1 MIQCGVMRFSIMVT
15 QRISPFALC
24 AEGVAMKS
32 SKARYWPNV
41 FFAVA
46 SLVFLSSMTVY
57 GQGMRTSTPDLNR
70 RLENEKVVRDN
81 ERLRRGMEADNE
93 ARAKSKDERR
103 TVANEAF
110 VRIKAL
116 HNEILSLTLANEKT
130 DPKRVAELVTE
141 TRKRAI
147 QLRANLEL
155 PSPKEKSEKNEK
167 TNVEAPLNDSLSKL
181 CELIRS
187 FVTSINDSPTNN
199 KSAEQAR
206 RELDALVELS
216 EKIVAVVGGGG
227 F

>member
-1 MIQCGVMRFSIMVT
+1 MRPSN
-15 QRISPFALC
+15 
-24 AEGVAMKS
+24 
-32 SKARYWPNV
+32 ARCWPNV
-41 FFAVA
+41 SFAVA
-46 SLVFLSSMTVY
+46 SLVFLSFMTVY
-57 GQGMRTSTPDLNR
+57 GQGMRPSTPDLNR
-70 RLENEKVVRDN
+70 RLENEKLLRDN
-81 ERLRRGMEADNE
+81 ERLRRGMEADAE

-130 DPKRVAELVTE
+130 DPKRVAELATE

-147 QLRANLEL
+147 QLRANLDL
-155 PSPKEKSEKNEK
+155 PSPGKEKSERKEK
-167 TNVEAPLNDSLSKL
+167 TDVESPLNDSLSKL

-187 FVTSINDSPTNN
+187 FVTSLNESPTNN

-227 F
+227 P

>member
-1 MIQCGVMRFSIMVT
+1 
-15 QRISPFALC
+15 
-24 AEGVAMKS
+24 MKPG
-32 SKARYWPNV
+32 KAQNWPNV
-41 FFAVA
+41 FLAVA
-46 SLVFLSSMTVY
+46 SLVFLSFMTVY
-57 GQGMRTSTPDLNR
+57 GQGMRPSTPDPNLNR
-70 RLENEKVVRDN
+70 RLENEKLLRDN
-81 ERLRRGMEADNE
+81 ERLRRGMEADAE

-103 TVANEAF
+103 TLANEAF

-116 HNEILSLTLANEKT
+116 HNEIMSFTLANEKT

-147 QLRANLEL
+147 QLRANLDL
-155 PSPKEKSEKNEK
+155 PSPKEKSEKNEM

-187 FVTSINDSPTNN
+187 FVTNLNDSPTNN

-216 EKIVAVVGGGG
+216 EKIVAVAGGGG
-227 F
+227 L

>member
-1 MIQCGVMRFSIMVT
+1 
-15 QRISPFALC
+15 
-24 AEGVAMKS
+24 MKP
-32 SKARYWPNV
+32 SKARYWPSV
-41 FFAVA
+41 SFAVA
-46 SLVFLSSMTVY
+46 SLMFLSFMTVY
-57 GQGMRTSTPDLNR
+57 GQGMRPSTPDLNR
-70 RLENEKVVRDN
+70 RIENEKLLRDN

-103 TVANEAF
+103 AVANEAF

-130 DPKRVAELVTE
+130 DPKQVAELVTE

-147 QLRANLEL
+147 QLRANLDL
-155 PSPKEKSEKNEK
+155 PSPSKEKSEKNEK
-167 TNVEAPLNDSLSKL
+167 TNVEPLNDSLSKL

-187 FVTSINDSPTNN
+187 FVTNLNDSPTNN

>member
-1 MIQCGVMRFSIMVT
+1 
-15 QRISPFALC
+15 
-24 AEGVAMKS
+24 MKP

-41 FFAVA
+41 SLAVA
-46 SLVFLSSMTVY
+46 SLVFLSFMTVY
-57 GQGMRTSTPDLNR
+57 GQGMRPSTPDLNR
-70 RLENEKVVRDN
+70 RLENEKLLRDN
-81 ERLRRGMEADNE
+81 ERLRRGMEADAE

-147 QLRANLEL
+147 QLRANLDL
-155 PSPKEKSEKNEK
+155 PSPSKEKSEQNEK
-167 TNVEAPLNDSLSKL
+167 TNVESPLNDSLSKL

-187 FVTSINDSPTNN
+187 FVMSLNDSPTNN

-216 EKIVAVVGGGG
+216 EKIVAVIGGGG